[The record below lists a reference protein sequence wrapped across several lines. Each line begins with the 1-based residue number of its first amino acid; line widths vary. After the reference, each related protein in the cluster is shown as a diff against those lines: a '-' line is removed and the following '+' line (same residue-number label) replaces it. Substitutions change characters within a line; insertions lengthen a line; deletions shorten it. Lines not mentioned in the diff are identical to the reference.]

1 MEKTSVQ
8 LSLEK
13 SRTVRGYEI
22 RRLPLGRYLE
32 VVEETKALPAR
43 LMEACY
49 PGKTAMQVL
58 EELKT
63 IDTDGVTAL
72 FTRLM
77 TAMPGTAAHLLSVL
91 TGIDEEKL
99 LNDEDVGLDGAAELL
114 EAFLEINRIE
124 NFIRAVRNLAGQIR
138 TAAKS
143 AGSRG

>member
-22 RRLPLGRYLE
+22 RRLPLGKYLQAIE
-32 VVEETKALPAR
+32 AMKETPAQ

-49 PGKTAMQVL
+49 PGKTATQVL
-58 EELKT
+58 AEMKT
-63 IDTDGVTAL
+63 ISTDGVAAL

-77 TAMPGTAAHLLSVL
+77 MAMPETAVHLLSVL
-91 TGIDEEKL
+91 TGIDEETLKA
-99 LNDEDVGLDGAAELL
+99 DEEIGLDGAAEMI
-114 EAFLEINRIE
+114 EAFLELNRIE
-124 NFIRAVRNLAGQIR
+124 NFIRAVRELASQIR

-143 AGSRG
+143 DGSRG